1 VPRTLAAF
9 RRFTNM
15 LTDEECAVTQTRRL
29 FLRPFEPADLEPYAE
44 IRSSPSV
51 ARFLPGGEPGAK
63 SAADKV
69 RAGWTPWGRDAW
81 NAGRYAPWAV
91 IETSNSRLIGHLG
104 LRFLADIG
112 ETELLYMIDEPWWKK
127 GLATEGGQAA
137 VAFAR
142 DRLGLKR
149 LVAFVLPENNAS
161 IAVLGKLGFR
171 HDGAQSI
178 FGLNAVRYVLSLID
192 AN

>member
-1 VPRTLAAF
+1 LAAL
-9 RRFTNM
+9 RRIAKIPAC
-15 LTDEECAVTQTRRL
+15 EERTVIQTRRL
-29 FLRPFEPADLEPYAE
+29 FLRPFEPGDLEPYAE
-44 IRSSPSV
+44 IRLRPSV
-51 ARFLPGGEPGAK
+51 ARFLPGGEAGAK

-69 RAGWTPWGRDAW
+69 RMSGTPWGRDAW
-81 NAGRYAPWAV
+81 NAGQYAPWAV
-91 IETSNSRLIGHLG
+91 IETNSSRLIGHLG

-127 GLATEGGQAA
+127 GFATEGGQAA

-149 LVAFVLPENNAS
+149 LVAFVLPENGAS
-161 IAVLGKLGFR
+161 IAVLGNLGFR

-178 FGLNAVRYVLSLID
+178 FGLDAVRYVRSLID
-192 AN
+192 AD

>member
-1 VPRTLAAF
+1 VI
-9 RRFTNM
+9 
-15 LTDEECAVTQTRRL
+15 QTRRL

-44 IRSSPSV
+44 IRSRPSV
-51 ARFLPGGEPGAK
+51 ARHLPGGEPGAK

-69 RAGWTPWGRDAW
+69 RMGGTPWGQDAW

-91 IETSNSRLIGHLG
+91 IETSSSRLIGHLG
-104 LRFLADIG
+104 LRYLADIK

-127 GLATEGGQAA
+127 GLATEGGHAA

-142 DRLGLKR
+142 NRLGLKR
-149 LVAFVLPENNAS
+149 LVAFVVPENNAS

-178 FGLNAVRYVLSLID
+178 FGLDAERYVLTLTDS
-192 AN
+192 N